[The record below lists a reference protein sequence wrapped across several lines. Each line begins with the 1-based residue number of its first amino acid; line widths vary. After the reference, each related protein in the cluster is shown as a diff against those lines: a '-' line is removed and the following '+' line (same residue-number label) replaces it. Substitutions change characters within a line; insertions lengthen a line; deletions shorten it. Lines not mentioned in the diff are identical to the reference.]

1 MCTPPPDPTA
11 HQADAHR
18 ALVVGILG
26 GIASGKSL
34 VARLLAGDDGAVIEA
49 DQVAHA
55 VLASDA
61 ITQKVRERF
70 GDAVLGADGRPD
82 RRALAGV
89 VFEDSEARA
98 ALEGWIHPLVRD
110 RIRAALDAART
121 ASIVVLDVPLLL
133 ENDREHGLRA
143 ACDVLVHV
151 DTPLELRA
159 TRAVTERGWAPDEL
173 ARRERAQLSQDEKRR
188 AAQHVIVNDGGID
201 QLKARCADLRR
212 LLLAQRPTS

>member
-1 MCTPPPDPTA
+1 MRTPPSDPTA
-11 HQADAHR
+11 NSGSERR
-18 ALVVGILG
+18 ALVVGVLG

-34 VARLLAGDDGAVIEA
+34 VARLLAGDDGAVVDA
-49 DQVAHA
+49 DRVAHA

-61 ITQKVRERF
+61 VTRKVRERF
-70 GDAVLGADGRPD
+70 GDAVLGVDGRPD
-82 RRALAGV
+82 RRALAQV

-110 RIRAALDAART
+110 RIRTALDAART

-151 DTPLELRA
+151 DAPVEQRTA
-159 TRAVTERGWAPDEL
+159 RAVTERGWAPDEL
-173 ARRERAQLSQDEKRR
+173 ARRERAQLPQDEKRR
-188 AAQHVIVNDGGID
+188 AAQHVIVNDGDLD
-201 QLKARCADLRR
+201 QLKSRCADLRR
-212 LLLAQRPTS
+212 HLLAQRPTS